1 MSRIVEVDAVVI
13 GAGMAGA
20 SVAYFLAPHARVV
33 VLERETHPGVH
44 ATGRSA
50 ALFSETYGSPQ
61 VRALTR
67 ATRPFLEHPPE
78 GFAAHPILTPRGT
91 VIIGDADRVDAVVA
105 MHDAMSSHTSD
116 LKLLSPDELLAM
128 VPVLR
133 PEAARIGLHEPGAA
147 DIDVNE
153 LHQGFLRGLR
163 ARGGQL
169 RTGVEIGAIERGPGH
184 WYVDAG
190 DTVYRAPLVLNAAGA
205 WVDQVANLAGVH
217 PLGIEPR
224 RRSAFL
230 FAAPDGLATARWP
243 FVIDADE
250 SFYFKPDAGL
260 LLGSCAN
267 ADPVLPHDVQPEE
280 LDVALGIYRIEEATT
295 LSIRRPVRTWA
306 GLRSFVADGDLVG
319 GFATDAPGF
328 FWVAAQ
334 GGYGIQTSAAMAE
347 ACASMILGRPMPW
360 HLVDQGIT
368 PEMLSPGRLHA

>member
-1 MSRIVEVDAVVI
+1 MSQVVELDAIVI

-33 VLERETHPGVH
+33 VLEREAHAGVH

-78 GFAAHPILTPRGT
+78 GFAAHPILAPRGAL
-91 VIIGDADRVDAVVA
+91 IIGDAGKVDAVVA
-105 MHDAMSSHTSD
+105 MYDAMSSHTSN
-116 LKLLSPDELLAM
+116 LKLLAPDELLAM

-169 RTGVEIGAIERGPGH
+169 RTNVEINAIERGPGH
-184 WYVDAG
+184 WYVEVG

-205 WVDQVANLAGVH
+205 WVDQIASLAGVR

-230 FAAPDGLATARWP
+230 FEAPDGLATARWP

-260 LLGSCAN
+260 LLGSSAN

-280 LDVALGIYRIEEATT
+280 LDIAMGIYRIEAATT

-319 GFATDAPGF
+319 GFAPDAPGF
-328 FWVAAQ
+328 FWVAGQ
-334 GGYGIQTSAAMAE
+334 GGYGIQTSGAMGE
-347 ACASMILGRPMPW
+347 ACAHLALGRALPG
-360 HLVDQGIT
+360 HLQDAGLNAA
-368 PEMLSPGRLHA
+368 MLAPRG

>member
-1 MSRIVEVDAVVI
+1 MSRVVELDAIVI

-20 SVAYFLAPHARVV
+20 SVAYFLAPHARLV
-33 VLERETHPGVH
+33 VLEREAHAGVH

-50 ALFSETYGSPQ
+50 ALFSETYGSSQ

-67 ATRPFLEHPPE
+67 ATRPFLARPPE
-78 GFAAHPILTPRGT
+78 GFAAHPILSPRGT
-91 VIIGDADRVDAVVA
+91 VIIGDAEKADAVAA
-105 MHDAMSSHTSD
+105 MYDAMSSHTSN
-116 LKLLSPDELLAM
+116 LKLLSSDELLAM

-133 PEAARIGLHEPGAA
+133 PEAARVGLHEPGAA

-163 ARGGQL
+163 TRGGQL
-169 RTGVEIGAIERGPGH
+169 RTDVEITAIERGPGH
-184 WYVDAG
+184 WYVDVG
-190 DTVYRAPLVLNAAGA
+190 ETVYRAPLVLNAAGA
-205 WVDQVANLAGVH
+205 WVDQVARLAGVQ

-230 FAAPDGLATARWP
+230 FEAPAGLATARWP

-260 LLGSCAN
+260 LLGSSAN

-280 LDVALGIYRIEEATT
+280 LDIAMGIYRIEEATT

-319 GFATDAPGF
+319 GGAPDAPGF

-334 GGYGIQTSAAMAE
+334 GGYGIQTSAAMGE
-347 ACASMILGRPMPW
+347 ACAHLALGKALPG
-360 HLVDQGIT
+360 HLQDAGLNAAT
-368 PEMLSPGRLHA
+368 LAPRA

>member
-1 MSRIVEVDAVVI
+1 MSRMVELDVVVI

-20 SVAYFLAPHARVV
+20 SVAYFLAPHARVA
-33 VLERETHPGVH
+33 VLEREAHPGVH

-67 ATRPFLEHPPE
+67 ATRPFLDRPPE
-78 GFAAHPILTPRGT
+78 GFARHPILTPRGT
-91 VIIGDADRVDAVVA
+91 LIIGDAGKAGDVTA
-105 MHDAMSSHTSD
+105 MYDAMRLYTSD
-116 LKLLSPDELLAM
+116 LQLLSPDELLAM

-169 RTGVEIGAIERGPGH
+169 RTNVDIGAIERGPGH

-205 WVDQVANLAGVH
+205 WVDQVASLAGVQ

-230 FAAPDGLATARWP
+230 FEAPEGLATARWP

-260 LLGSCAN
+260 LLGSAAN

-280 LDVALGIYRIEEATT
+280 LDVAMGIYRIEEATT
-295 LSIRRPVRTWA
+295 LSIRRPIRTWA

-319 GFATDAPGF
+319 GFAPDAPGF

-334 GGYGIQTSAAMAE
+334 GGYGIQTSAAMGE
-347 ACASMILGRPMPW
+347 ACASLALGRALPG
-360 HLVDQGIT
+360 HLQDAGLNAA
-368 PEMLSPGRLHA
+368 MLAPRG